1 MSEEFKIKLFDLFCY
16 ALDNKIAVTSFFS
29 KDNVRLIQFRNI
41 LGDGEYTQVR
51 TDDFV
56 DADINSIYN
65 VMEEWSLNNAENLR
79 LEKIAE
85 QAKSKLTKEE
95 LEVLTNSI
103 KQS

>member
-1 MSEEFKIKLFDLFCY
+1 
-16 ALDNKIAVTSFFS
+16 
-29 KDNVRLIQFRNI
+29 
-41 LGDGEYTQVR
+41 
-51 TDDFV
+51 
-56 DADINSIYN
+56 
-65 VMEEWSLNNAENLR
+65 LNNAENLR